1 MENDLHR
8 TIFEGFEDELVE
20 MIRYTLVDDKQL
32 DVYSLEYASLIL
44 KIGSEIEAVAKT
56 ICTNSG
62 KHKDSHK
69 FDLNCI
75 EKNKPKIETVMVS
88 HGRLHFSDMKN
99 VFLKPFL
106 KDEQKFVGSGLTY
119 GWNNAYQNIRHGGLD
134 ELKIFGSIKYCIHS
148 LGALYILNHELCKGS
163 IPSRLFS
170 YISGDKII
178 RNGCVISFNN
188 VKELTEEQKEFI
200 DGEN

>member
-8 TIFEGFEDELVE
+8 TIFEGFEDEFVE

-32 DVYSLEYASLIL
+32 DVYSLEYAALIL
-44 KIGSEIEAVAKT
+44 KVGSEIEAIAKA
-56 ICTNSG
+56 ICTNNG

-75 EKNKPKIETVMVS
+75 EKNKPKIETVMVN

-99 VFLKPFL
+99 VFLKPFS
-106 KDEQKFVGSGLTY
+106 KDEQKSVGSGLTY
-119 GWNNAYQNIRHGGLD
+119 GWDNAYQNIRHGGLE
-134 ELKIFGSIKYCIHS
+134 ELKTFGSIKYCIRS
-148 LGALYILNHELCKGS
+148 LGALYILNHELCKNN

-170 YISGDKII
+170 YISGDKVI
-178 RNGCVISFNN
+178 RNGCVISFDN
-188 VKELTEEQKEFI
+188 VKELTEEQKEFVN
-200 DGEN
+200 E

>member
-8 TIFEGFEDELVE
+8 TIFEGFEDEFAE

-32 DVYSLEYASLIL
+32 DVYSLEYAALIL
-44 KIGSEIEAVAKT
+44 KIGSEIEAVAKV
-56 ICTNSG
+56 ICANNG

-69 FDLNCI
+69 FDLNCL
-75 EKNKPKIETVMVS
+75 EENKPKIETIMIS
-88 HGRLHFSDMKN
+88 HGRLHFSDMEN

-106 KDEQKFVGSGLTY
+106 KDEQKSVGRGLTY
-119 GWNNAYQNIRHGGLD
+119 GWNNAYQNIRHGGID
-134 ELKIFGSIKYCIHS
+134 ELKTFGSIKYCIRS
-148 LGALYILNHELCKGS
+148 LGALYILNNELCKDN

-178 RNGCVISFNN
+178 RNGCVISFDSI
-188 VKELTEEQKEFI
+188 KELTEEQKEFI